1 MKKKESFMFFS
12 GKGQKINQK
21 IYLPKI
27 GLNGMKTKTIK

>member
-12 GKGQKINQK
+12 GKGQKINQ